1 MVDLFSCY
9 FILFLVYVVVL
20 IFIGVFGN
28 CFVCYVYIKKWW
40 WRWKLLMLFVLV
52 FLWFDL
58 LNNVVF
64 FFIELFLLIN
74 YMFFDYFVLCKSFRF
89 VMFFMNV
96 VFFIVFI
103 GIVIDRFIG
112 IWCMFK
118 MKFFSVLWVKF
129 VVVLF
134 IILVGLICWLSVLL
148 YGI

>member
-9 FILFLVYVVVL
+9 FILFFVYVVVL

-64 FFIELFLLIN
+64 FFIEFFLLIN

-134 IILVGLICWLSVLL
+134 IILVVLICWLSVLL

>member
-20 IFIGVFGN
+20 IFIGVLGN

-64 FFIELFLLIN
+64 FFIEFFLLIN

-129 VVVLF
+129 VVVLL